1 MCSPVPLNHIKKM
14 INDKVNSLH
23 IKDGTLIDTYNV
35 HTDLILG
42 NRHTKTLKILTN
54 NLNNRMR
61 YCTGIC
67 IITGHIGLNKHLHR
81 ILIVLTHLTAP
92 TVPHTD
98 TGETV
103 AHYIGHCPAYSRIRG
118 ETLCTYYDSINNNTD
133 NNNIDLII
141 NFALQTKIQ
150 LKKEERMTQEWHRIS
165 TAFALH
171 PLPL

>member
-1 MCSPVPLNHIKKM
+1 MHHYRTHRSQQTPSQNF
-14 INDKVNSLH
+14 NRS
-23 IKDGTLIDTYNV
+23 DTSNCP
-35 HTDLILG
+35 
-42 NRHTKTLKILTN
+42 N
-54 NLNNRMR
+54 
-61 YCTGIC
+61 C
-67 IITGHIGLNKHLHR
+67 
-81 ILIVLTHLTAP
+81 
-92 TVPHTD
+92 TD

-118 ETLCTYYDSINNNTD
+118 DTLCTYYDSINNNTD